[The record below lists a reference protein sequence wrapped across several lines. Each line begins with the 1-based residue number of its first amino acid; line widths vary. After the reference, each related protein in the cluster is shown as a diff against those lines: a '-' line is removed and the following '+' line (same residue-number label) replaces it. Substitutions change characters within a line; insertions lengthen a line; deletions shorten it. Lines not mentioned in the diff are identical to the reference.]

1 MIWLGFRDNKQ
12 IQSLH
17 VPTVLNS
24 QNADA
29 LENHILSIFLNKTLL
44 WVVKILVDN
53 RYEWAIVENR

>member
-17 VPTVLNS
+17 VPMVLNS

-44 WVVKILVDN
+44 
-53 RYEWAIVENR
+53 

>member
-12 IQSLH
+12 IQSL
-17 VPTVLNS
+17 PMVLNS

-44 WVVKILVDN
+44 
-53 RYEWAIVENR
+53 